1 VSREASQWQSEK
13 MAELAAASAELY
25 RGLYDSSVICVPAN
39 IRLLNPNFSGD
50 DPTSL
55 RFAQLEVE

>member
-1 VSREASQWQSEK
+1 
-13 MAELAAASAELY
+13 MAAIAAASAELY
-25 RGLYDSSVICVPAN
+25 RGLYDSCVICVPAN
-39 IRLLNPNFSGD
+39 VRLLNPHFSGD